1 MSDRY
6 DCLKLKSQLCFPLYA
21 CSKEIIRRYKP
32 FLDEVDLTY
41 TQYITMMALWE
52 NKSMNVRE
60 LGLALF
66 LDSGTLTPVLKKLE
80 NKGYLERKRS
90 KEDERNLI
98 VSVTEKGW
106 ELREEALSIPQ
117 SMSSCVNLEPQEAAE
132 LYRLLYKI
140 LGAQGQKATSA
151 VSGRESL

>member
-1 MSDRY
+1 MSSKY
-6 DCLKLKSQLCFPLYA
+6 DCLKLNNQICFPLYA

-32 FLDEVDLTY
+32 FLDKVDLTY

-60 LGLALF
+60 LGNCLF

-80 NKGYLERKRS
+80 NKGYIIRSRS

-98 VSVTEKGW
+98 VTLTDKGW
-106 ELREEALSIPQ
+106 ELREEMLSIPR
-117 SMSSCVNLEPQEAAE
+117 SMASCVDLNPQEAAD
-132 LYRLLYKI
+132 LYRLLYKV
-140 LGAQGQKATSA
+140 LGVNTEK
-151 VSGRESL
+151 R

>member
-117 SMSSCVNLEPQEAAE
+117 SMSSCVNLEPQEAGE

-140 LGAQGQKATSA
+140 LGGQNQQASSA
-151 VSGRESL
+151 GTGRESL

>member
-1 MSDRY
+1 MNSKY
-6 DCLKLKSQLCFPLYA
+6 DCLKLKNQICFPLYA

-52 NKSMNVRE
+52 NESMNVRE
-60 LGLALF
+60 LGSCLF
-66 LDSGTLTPVLKKLE
+66 LDSGTLTPLLKKLE
-80 NKGYLERKRS
+80 NKGYIMRSRS

-98 VSVTEKGW
+98 VTLTDKGW
-106 ELREEALSIPQ
+106 ELREEMLSIPR
-117 SMSSCVNLEPQEAAE
+117 SMASCVDLEPEEAAD

-140 LGAQGQKATSA
+140 LGVRIEK
-151 VSGRESL
+151 R